1 MNKSEICPEAA
12 GESLVAACA
21 SRYLITGRG
30 DGVVGVAAACLAPRP
45 RRQVPVVWGA
55 VVT

>member
-1 MNKSEICPEAA
+1 MKSEICTETADK
-12 GESLVAACA
+12 SLVAARA

-30 DGVVGVAAACLAPRP
+30 DGVVGVTATRLAARP
-45 RRQVPVVWGA
+45 RSQVPMVRGA